1 MPILGDF
8 TVLQFSGTPDLLT
21 YEQPLTVGSGATSFA
36 DSTTIAFGTG
46 GVETNTPGLLTMMVR
61 GMNRTAE
68 ANVRITSEFVGLG
81 SPDSFLGKLQGL
93 PNSLQGQWFQQ
104 QFRIKT
110 NMLSP
115 ADSDT
120 ANLLHLGVAQ
130 LQRGSGNFVEY
141 EVRDIVVYFHQST

>member
-1 MPILGDF
+1 MPRFAGAPHF
-8 TVLQFSGTPDLLT
+8 LT
-21 YEQPLTVGSGATSFA
+21 YEQPVTVGSGATSFG
-36 DSTTIAFGTG
+36 DSTTITFGTG
-46 GVETNTPGLLTMMVR
+46 GVVTNTPGLLTMMVR

-81 SPDSFLGKLQGL
+81 SPDSFIGKLQGM
-93 PNSLQGQWFQQ
+93 PDSLQGQWFQQ

-110 NMLSP
+110 NILSP
-115 ADSDT
+115 ADDDA
-120 ANLLHLGVAQ
+120 ANTLHLGVAQ